1 MARPRGNYQVTEARR
16 ESILVSAFNVFAK
29 SGYRGGSLKQVAD
42 QVGITEA
49 GILHHFKSKSSL
61 LIAVL
66 EYRDADSQATFLPM
80 NEIVSGEEFISHWL
94 GLVRYNMDNPG
105 IVELFCILSAE
116 ATAED
121 HPAHEYF
128 KARYRFVT
136 DLTASYFE
144 ILKREEMLRAG
155 LESVDL
161 AKTLVALSDGL
172 QVQWLLDR
180 SWDMLES
187 HRAFFRGILRP
198 EFEHIVAV
206 SDARDY
212 NFDTGS

>member
-29 SGYRGGSLKQVAD
+29 SGFRGGSLKQVAE
-42 QVGITEA
+42 QVGMTEA
-49 GILHHFKSKSSL
+49 GILHHFKSKSAL

-80 NEIVSGEEFISHWL
+80 NTTVSGAEFIEHWL
-94 GLVRYNMDNPG
+94 GLIRYNMANPG

-116 ATAED
+116 ATSND
-121 HPAHEYF
+121 HPAHNYF
-128 KARYRFVT
+128 KERYKSVAGIT
-136 DLTASYFE
+136 TAYFN
-144 ILKREEMLRAG
+144 ILQQEGMLRNG

-161 AKTLVALSDGL
+161 AKTLIALTDGL
-172 QVQWLLDR
+172 QVQWLLDP

-198 EFEHIVAV
+198 EFEHLVAIQ
-206 SDARDY
+206 DAREY
-212 NFDTGS
+212 TLAAGR

>member
-1 MARPRGNYQVTEARR
+1 MARPRGNYQVTESRR

-29 SGYRGGSLKQVAD
+29 SGFRGGSLKQVAE
-42 QVGITEA
+42 QVGMTEA
-49 GILHHFKSKSSL
+49 GILHHFKSKSAL

-66 EYRDADSQATFLPM
+66 EYRDTDSRHTFLPV
-80 NEIVSGEEFISHWL
+80 NDVVSGEEFINHWL
-94 GLVRYNMDNPG
+94 GLVRYNMDNQG

-116 ATAED
+116 ATSTD

-128 KARYRFVT
+128 KSRYQFVI
-136 DLTASYFE
+136 DLTATYFD
-144 ILKREEMLRAG
+144 ILRREGMLRDG

-172 QVQWLLDR
+172 QVQWLLDT

-198 EFEHIVAV
+198 EFEHIVAIQ
-206 SDARDY
+206 DARDY
-212 NFDTGS
+212 MLVAGR